1 MHLRE
6 KTLLSVF
13 LGFAL
18 LGAMP
23 SQAAREKVIPASSED
38 VARIQEEVWKLKKG
52 QAELKE
58 QMAQIL
64 ALLEE
69 RCGGTAQSN
78 ARLAAKLDEVT
89 SEILVLSEKLSDAN
103 YRLALAGSHRPAA
116 PAAPAPI
123 LEKPAQ
129 AALPTDWPAGLATS
143 ESGEPPSPQ
152 KEEQVSPQ
160 KETAGA
166 EPPVPPPMSPE
177 QAYQAAYADY
187 TKGNFSLA
195 VMGFEKF
202 VKQDSQNDLADNAL
216 YWVGECHYAQRQ
228 FEEAIGVFDRVL
240 EKYPE
245 GDKIPAVLLKKGY
258 AYMELYQIGQGVVVL
273 QSLIQRHPHAPEAR
287 LAKQKL
293 DELGMGR

>member
-1 MHLRE
+1 MYLR
-6 KTLLSVF
+6 KRTLLAVF

-23 SQAAREKVIPASSED
+23 TRAAKDRTLPASSEE

-58 QMAQIL
+58 LVAQVR

-69 RCGGTAQSN
+69 RCGGAAQSN

-116 PAAPAPI
+116 PAVPAPI
-123 LEKPAQ
+123 LEKPAH
-129 AALPTDWPAGLATS
+129 AAPRPADFGASGSEKPLAPQ
-143 ESGEPPSPQ
+143 EEERESPQ
-152 KEEQVSPQ
+152 AKAAE
-160 KETAGA
+160 A
-166 EPPVPPPMSPE
+166 EPPAPSSMSPD
-177 QAYQAAYADY
+177 QSYHAAYADY

-195 VMGFEKF
+195 VMGFEEF
-202 VKQDSQNDLADNAL
+202 VKQYSQSDLADNAL
-216 YWVGECHYAQRQ
+216 YWIGECHYAQRQ
-228 FEEAIGVFDRVL
+228 FEEAIKVLDRVVK
-240 EKYPE
+240 EYPE
-245 GDKIPAVLLKKGY
+245 GDKIPAALLKKGY

>member
-1 MHLRE
+1 MLLRK

-13 LGFAL
+13 LGLAL

-23 SQAAREKVIPASSED
+23 SRAARVEPASSED

-78 ARLAAKLDEVT
+78 ARLA

-123 LEKPAQ
+123 LEKPTQ
-129 AALPTDWPAGLATS
+129 AALPTDWPAGLGTS

-152 KEEQVSPQ
+152 KGEQVSPQ
-160 KETAGA
+160 AETAEA
-166 EPPVPPPMSPE
+166 EPPAPPPMSPE

-187 TKGNFSLA
+187 TKGNFPLA
-195 VMGFEKF
+195 VMGFEEF
-202 VKQDSQNDLADNAL
+202 VKRNSQSDLADNAL

-228 FEEAIGVFDRVL
+228 FEEAIEVFDRIL
-240 EKYPE
+240 KEYPE

-258 AYMELYQIGQGVVVL
+258 AYMELRLHGALSDRAG
-273 QSLIQRHPHAPEAR
+273 RRRFAGPHPAPSARARGEAR
-287 LAKQKL
+287 QAEARRTG
-293 DELGMGR
+293 DGTVN

>member
-1 MHLRE
+1 MHLHK

-23 SQAAREKVIPASSED
+23 TRAARDRVLPASRDD
-38 VARIQEEVWKLKKG
+38 VAHLQEEVWKLKKG

-69 RCGGTAQSN
+69 RCGGAAQSN

-103 YRLALAGSHRPAA
+103 YRLALAGSHRPSA

-123 LEKPAQ
+123 LEKPAH
-129 AALPTDWPAGLATS
+129 AAPQPGWPSGLGAS
-143 ESGEPPSPQ
+143 ESGEPPSSQ
-152 KEEQVSPQ
+152 KEEQESPQ
-160 KETAGA
+160 KETAEA
-166 EPPVPPPMSPE
+166 KPSAPPPMSPE
-177 QAYQAAYADY
+177 QSYQAAYADY

-195 VMGFEKF
+195 VMGFEEF
-202 VKQDSQNDLADNAL
+202 VKLNAQSDLAANAL
-216 YWVGECHYAQRQ
+216 YWIGECHYAQRQ
-228 FEEAIGVFDRVL
+228 FEEAIEAFNRVL
-240 EKYPE
+240 KEYPG
-245 GDKIPAVLLKKGY
+245 GDKIPAALLKKGY

-273 QSLIQRHPHAPEAR
+273 QGLIQRHPHAPEAR